1 MVRQFNGAYDS
12 PMADAGFSIDE
23 SSEFGARAARHLRED
38 RVVWFTTV
46 SPSGAP
52 SPNPV
57 WFLWDGAATVLV
69 WNLPTAARVAHLSSN
84 PRVTLHFS
92 GDGQGGDI
100 VVLAAIATVDQTRPA
115 PDAAAGYVA
124 KYGDA
129 MVTVSGSQA
138 AFAAT
143 YSTPV
148 VVTLSTLRGH

>member
-1 MVRQFNGAYDS
+1 MGDVEFR
-12 PMADAGFSIDE
+12 IDE
-23 SSEFGARAARHLRED
+23 GSEFGAPAARHLRED

-69 WNLPTAARVAHLSSN
+69 WNLPTAARVAHLASN

-100 VVLAAIATVDQTRPA
+100 VVLAGTAVVDRARPG
-115 PDAAAGYVA
+115 PDAVAGYVA

-129 MVTVSGSQA
+129 MVSVSGSQA

-148 VVTLSTLRGH
+148 VVALAKLRGH

>member
-1 MVRQFNGAYDS
+1 MGDVEFR
-12 PMADAGFSIDE
+12 IDE
-23 SSEFGARAARHLRED
+23 GSEFGARAARHLRED
-38 RVVWFTTV
+38 RVAWFTTV
-46 SPSGAP
+46 GASGAP

-69 WNLPTAARVAHLSSN
+69 WNLPTAARVAHISSN

-100 VVLAAIATVDQTRPA
+100 VVLAGIAVVDQARPA
-115 PDAAAGYVA
+115 PDSVPGYVA

-129 MVTVSGSQA
+129 MVSVSGSQS
-138 AFAAT
+138 AFATT

-148 VVTLSTLRGH
+148 VVTLSKLRGH

>member
-1 MVRQFNGAYDS
+1 MVASEFR
-12 PMADAGFSIDE
+12 IDE
-23 SSEFGARAARHLRED
+23 SSDFGARAARHLRED
-38 RVVWFTTV
+38 PVVWFTTV

-57 WFLWDGAATVLV
+57 WFLWDGATTVLI
-69 WNLPTAARVAHLSSN
+69 WNLPTSARVRHLASN
-84 PRVTLHFS
+84 PKVTLNFA

-100 VVLAAIATVDQTRPA
+100 VVLAGTAVVDPSSPA
-115 PDAAAGYVA
+115 PDTVEDYLA

-129 MVTVSGSQA
+129 MVRVSGSAA

-148 VVTLSTLRGH
+148 VVTLASLRGH